1 MNYPL
6 FSRTELLIK
15 YVRLMDKILNLD
27 SVDLYNKLYGLET
40 LNPLVSVIDLNK
52 ATSSVDLIRFNYGIY
67 ALYLKLEKACDIK
80 YGRQTYDYQEG
91 TIVCFAPGQTAETN
105 PTTDKVQVN
114 AHGILFHPDL
124 LRGTSLG
131 KSLKKYTFFSYE
143 VNEALHLSEE
153 ERSIVM
159 DCLKIIRMELEH
171 GVDKHSKT
179 LLVNH
184 IELLLNYCMRF
195 YERQFITRGK
205 TNRDVLTRFENLL
218 DEYFESA
225 LAEQDGLPTVKYFAD
240 KLCLSSNYFGDMFKK
255 ETGKSPQEYIQ
266 EKVIELAKERIS
278 DTADTVSQ
286 IAYSLGFQ
294 YPQHFC
300 RLFKKRVGYTPSEY
314 RAQIGLSTNL

>member
-1 MNYPL
+1 
-6 FSRTELLIK
+6 
-15 YVRLMDKILNLD
+15 MDKILNLD

-131 KSLKKYTFFSYE
+131 KNIKKYTFFSYE

-218 DEYFESA
+218 DESFEST

-278 DTADTVSQ
+278 GTADTVSQ

>member
-1 MNYPL
+1 
-6 FSRTELLIK
+6 
-15 YVRLMDKILNLD
+15 MDKILNLD

-52 ATSSVDLIRFNYGIY
+52 ATRSVELIRFNYGIY
-67 ALYLKLEKACDIK
+67 ALYLKLEKAFDIK

-131 KSLKKYTFFSYE
+131 KSIKKYTFFSYE

>member
-1 MNYPL
+1 
-6 FSRTELLIK
+6 
-15 YVRLMDKILNLD
+15 MDKILNLD

-131 KSLKKYTFFSYE
+131 KNIKKYTFFSYE

-179 LLVNH
+179 LLVNY

-218 DEYFESA
+218 DEYFEST

-278 DTADTVSQ
+278 GTADTVSQ

>member
-1 MNYPL
+1 
-6 FSRTELLIK
+6 
-15 YVRLMDKILNLD
+15 MDKILNLD

-114 AHGILFHPDL
+114 AHRILFHPDI

-131 KSLKKYTFFSYE
+131 KNIKKYTFFSYE

-218 DEYFESA
+218 DEYFEST

-278 DTADTVSQ
+278 GTADTVSQ

>member
-1 MNYPL
+1 
-6 FSRTELLIK
+6 
-15 YVRLMDKILNLD
+15 MDKILNLD

-131 KSLKKYTFFSYE
+131 KNIKKYTFFSYE

-218 DEYFESA
+218 DEYFEST

-278 DTADTVSQ
+278 GTADTVSQ

-294 YPQHFC
+294 YPQLFC

>member
-1 MNYPL
+1 
-6 FSRTELLIK
+6 
-15 YVRLMDKILNLD
+15 MDKILNLD

-40 LNPLVSVIDLNK
+40 LNPLVSIIDLNK

-131 KSLKKYTFFSYE
+131 KSIKKYTFFSYE

-255 ETGKSPQEYIQ
+255 EIGKSPQEYIQ

>member
-1 MNYPL
+1 
-6 FSRTELLIK
+6 
-15 YVRLMDKILNLD
+15 MDKILNLD

-52 ATSSVDLIRFNYGIY
+52 PTSSVDLIRFNYGIY

-131 KSLKKYTFFSYE
+131 KNIKKYTFFSYE

-218 DEYFESA
+218 DEYFEST

-278 DTADTVSQ
+278 GTADTVSQ

>member
-1 MNYPL
+1 
-6 FSRTELLIK
+6 
-15 YVRLMDKILNLD
+15 MDKILNLD

-131 KSLKKYTFFSYE
+131 KSIKKYTFFSYE

-314 RAQIGLSTNL
+314 RAQVGLSTNL

>member
-1 MNYPL
+1 
-6 FSRTELLIK
+6 
-15 YVRLMDKILNLD
+15 MDKILNLD

-131 KSLKKYTFFSYE
+131 KNIKKYTFFSYE

-218 DEYFESA
+218 DEYFEST
-225 LAEQDGLPTVKYFAD
+225 LAEQDGLPTV
-240 KLCLSSNYFGDMFKK
+240 NYFGDMFKK

-278 DTADTVSQ
+278 GTADTVSQ

>member
-1 MNYPL
+1 
-6 FSRTELLIK
+6 
-15 YVRLMDKILNLD
+15 MDKILNLD

-131 KSLKKYTFFSYE
+131 KNIKKYTFFSYE

-184 IELLLNYCMRF
+184 IELLLNYCMSF
-195 YERQFITRGK
+195 YESQFITRGK

-218 DEYFESA
+218 DEYFEST

-278 DTADTVSQ
+278 GTADTVSQ

>member
-1 MNYPL
+1 
-6 FSRTELLIK
+6 
-15 YVRLMDKILNLD
+15 MDKILNLD

-91 TIVCFAPGQTAETN
+91 TIVCFSPGQTAETN

-131 KSLKKYTFFSYE
+131 KSIKKYTFFSYE

>member
-1 MNYPL
+1 
-6 FSRTELLIK
+6 
-15 YVRLMDKILNLD
+15 MDKILNLD

-131 KSLKKYTFFSYE
+131 KNIKKYTFFSYE

-205 TNRDVLTRFENLL
+205 TNRDVLTRLENLL
-218 DEYFESA
+218 DEYFEST

-278 DTADTVSQ
+278 GTADTVSQ

>member
-1 MNYPL
+1 
-6 FSRTELLIK
+6 
-15 YVRLMDKILNLD
+15 MDKILNLD

-131 KSLKKYTFFSYE
+131 KNIKKYTFFSYE

-218 DEYFESA
+218 DEYFEST

-278 DTADTVSQ
+278 GTADTVSQ
-286 IAYSLGFQ
+286 IAHSLGFQ